1 MGIFCPARCKRV
13 NFLALPVYS
22 ATLSPACFRGFQSEC
37 FKRKNSGAGTFGSD
51 NTSQRKAKGFR
62 GNHGT
67 GVLVDAAAHLQ
78 VCSAFS
84 SHSPFGNHGK
94 AAAKNSKSTVAVYH
108 RRTKEI
114 ADVCNGIAYVPE
126 NRSAAWVSVGAAYR
140 RDLRTEMGR
149 F

>member
-1 MGIFCPARCKRV
+1 MVIFCPARCKRV

-22 ATLSPACFRGFQSEC
+22 AALSPACFRGFQSEC
-37 FKRKNSGAGTFGSD
+37 FKRKNSGAGPFDRDNSNRWNAKAFG
-51 NTSQRKAKGFR
+51 AV
-62 GNHGT
+62 HGT
-67 GVLVDAAAHLQ
+67 GVFIDAAAHLQ
-78 VCSAFS
+78 VCSALS

-114 ADVCNGIAYVPE
+114 ADICNGIAYVPE